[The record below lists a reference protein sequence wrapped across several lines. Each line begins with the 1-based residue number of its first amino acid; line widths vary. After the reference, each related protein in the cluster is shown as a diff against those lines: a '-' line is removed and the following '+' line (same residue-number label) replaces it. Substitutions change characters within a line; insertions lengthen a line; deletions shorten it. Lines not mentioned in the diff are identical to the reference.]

1 MVIKSHIYKDSDNRG
16 LFIEEK
22 DGVRFER
29 FKRDGYSKDS
39 GGSPG
44 L

>member
-1 MVIKSHIYKDSDNRG
+1 MVIKSHIYKDSDDRG
-16 LFIEEK
+16 LFIEE